1 MMSALFIGHGNPMNA
16 IEKNEFTD
24 SLDRVGKTLTKPKAI
39 LVISAHWVTPYSAVA
54 LHSEDNILYDMY
66 GFPKA
71 LYDVKYQVKNA
82 DFLIP
87 ELKRLI
93 PSLRVESR
101 DLDHGVWSVL
111 LHLFPKMDI
120 PVIQLSIDATLSM
133 REHFELG
140 RKLAVLRESDVMII
154 ASGNVTHNLREAVL
168 WDKDAPIAEW
178 AEEFDGFI
186 KDALL
191 AREYDTLIEFEKKQR
206 YAHLAHP
213 TTEHYIPLLYI
224 AGAMQRGDE
233 SSFIYEGIEHGN
245 LSMRSWM
252 VY

>member
-1 MMSALFIGHGNPMNA
+1 MMPALFIGHGNPMNA
-16 IEKNEFTD
+16 IEENAFTD
-24 SLDRVGKTLTKPKAI
+24 SLREVGKSLQKPKGV
-39 LVISAHWVTPYSAVA
+39 LFISAHWTTPYTAVG
-54 LHSEDNILYDMY
+54 LHDVDSLMYDMY
-66 GFPKA
+66 GFAKE
-71 LYDVKYQVKNA
+71 LYDVEYKVENA

-87 ELKRLI
+87 KLQNII
-93 PSLRVESR
+93 PSLRIENR

-111 LHLFPKMDI
+111 LHLFPNADI
-120 PVIQLSIDATLSM
+120 PVIQLSINTSLSLK
-133 REHFELG
+133 EHFELA
-140 RKLAVLRESDVMII
+140 KALSVLRESDVMII

-206 YAHLAHP
+206 YARLAHP
-213 TTEHYIPLLYI
+213 TLEHFIPLLYT
-224 AGAMQRGDE
+224 AGVSRKEDTIR
-233 SSFIYEGIEHGN
+233 FIYEGMEHGS

-252 VY
+252 VS